1 MKEGLYIKI
10 DKDTKLKASFA
21 LKLKGKDLTKGITEY
36 LEKQA
41 KEFENITNSFELG
54 EAYKVTLENE
64 EV

>member
-10 DKDTKLKASFA
+10 DKDTKLKASFV

-41 KEFENITNSFELG
+41 KELENITN
-54 EAYKVTLENE
+54 KE
-64 EV
+64 EK